1 MTQWRSPS
9 RTAIRRS
16 PTSPAARFVPGPP
29 ADWLNGLW
37 RVVRGLARQP
47 GVTALTIVT
56 LALGIGL
63 NAAVFAVAYG
73 VLWRPLA
80 YPDADRLVTIA
91 TRYHEDDG
99 ASRVGPDRFREWAD
113 RLRVADLAGY
123 ETRERSVRG
132 AGPARIARVATV
144 TEHFFE
150 VLGLPAGSGVAPP
163 LPAGDPRAV
172 VSTRLAA
179 SLTAAPEAAV
189 GLGITVGDAPYTVAG
204 VMPAAFT
211 FPTPAVDVWVP
222 MPAAPPVGTSFDLVG
237 RLADGATLEH
247 ARDDAAR
254 VVLDVNGDEW
264 RAVVTRLDALLL
276 DDVRPALTAAL
287 AAAMLVLAVACAN
300 ATTLL
305 VGRSRARRR
314 EFAVRLALGGGLRR
328 VYRAALA
335 EGLIVAAAGVAA
347 GASLAWVAVRLFAA
361 RAAAVLPRAAEIQFD
376 HPTVLAAAVSSL
388 AAALACGAASTV
400 GVPRGEWL
408 DVAGGA
414 RPAVTPPARRLR
426 AALVAAQ
433 VSAAVVLLAGAG
445 LLARSMDAL
454 LAEDGG
460 FDPARVLTAR
470 LMLGDA
476 RFVDDAAPAAFVDR
490 LLADVRRLPGVDAA
504 GVGST
509 LPPTDAP
516 TTLNLRFRSD
526 TRDETLTMS
535 FGAVTP
541 GFFEALGTPLRD
553 GRHLAAADERAE
565 TPDVV
570 VSESTARFL
579 YPDADV
585 VGRGPRFAIERLGIA
600 RETTVLGV
608 VADMKYAGLDAGPA
622 ASIYVPWRHR
632 PMGLSHLVMRTA
644 GNPSRLVPAVRDLIL
659 SLNPNLP
666 VPDVRTLD
674 AHIAD
679 SIAGRRLQMVPA
691 AAVGMLA
698 LLVAMVGV
706 FGAVTR
712 AVSERRRELATRAA
726 LGASPARLVGLIV
739 RDSLVVG
746 AVGVGAGLAA
756 AAGVGRA
763 LSSLLYGVGPHD
775 PLTFAAVAGSVL
787 VATSVASLLPAR
799 RAARVDPLIA
809 LKGD

>member
-1 MTQWRSPS
+1 MAFT
-9 RTAIRRS
+9 IRDRD
-16 PTSPAARFVPGPP
+16 PKVTNLARGAPFVRGPL
-29 ADWLNGLW
+29 ADWLND
-37 RVVRGLARQP
+37 VRRMVLGLARQP
-47 GVTALTIVT
+47 GVTSLTVVT

-63 NAAVFAVAYG
+63 NTAVFAVAYG

-80 YPDADRLVTIA
+80 YPGAERLVTIA

-99 ASRVGPDRFREWAD
+99 ASRVSPDRFREWTD
-113 RLRVADLAGY
+113 RLRAADLAGY

-144 TEHFFE
+144 TEHFFD
-150 VLGLPAGSGVAPP
+150 VLGLPAASGVAPP

-172 VSTRLAA
+172 VSPRLAA

-189 GLGITVGDAPYTVAG
+189 GLGITVGEAPYTVAG

-222 MPAAPPVGTSFDLVG
+222 MPAAPPVGTSVDLVG
-237 RLADGATLEH
+237 RLTHGATLEQ
-247 ARDDAAR
+247 AREDATR
-254 VVLDVNGDEW
+254 VVRDVNGDEW
-264 RAVVTRLDALLL
+264 HAVVTPLDAVLL
-276 DDVRPALTAAL
+276 DAVRPALTAAL
-287 AAAMLVLAVACAN
+287 AAAMLVLAAACAN

-305 VGRSRARRR
+305 VGRSMARRR

-328 VYRAALA
+328 LHCAAFA
-335 EGLIVAAAGVAA
+335 EGLVVAAAGLVA
-347 GASLAWVAVRLFAA
+347 GSSLAWVAVRLFAA

-376 HPTVLAAAVSSL
+376 HPTLLAAAASSL
-388 AAALACGAASTV
+388 AAALACGAACTLA
-400 GVPRGEWL
+400 VPRGGRL

-414 RPAVTPPARRLR
+414 GSAATPTARRVR
-426 AALVAAQ
+426 ATLVVAQ
-433 VSAAVVLLAGAG
+433 VSAAVVLLAGGG

-460 FDPARVLTAR
+460 FDSARVLTAR
-470 LMLGDA
+470 LMLGDS
-476 RFVDDAAPAAFVDR
+476 RFVDDAASAGFVDR
-490 LLADVRRLPGVDAA
+490 LLAEVRRLPGVDAA
-504 GVGST
+504 GLGST

-516 TTLNLRFRSD
+516 TTINLRFRSD
-526 TRDETLTMS
+526 TRDDTLTMS

-541 GFFEALGTPLRD
+541 GFFEALGTPLHD
-553 GRHLAAADERAE
+553 GRRFAAADERAE
-565 TPDVV
+565 TPDVI

-579 YPDADV
+579 YPDADA
-585 VGRGPRFAIERLGIA
+585 VGRGPRFTVERMGIA

-608 VADMKYAGLDAGPA
+608 VADMKYAGLGAARA

-632 PMGLSHLVMRTA
+632 PMGLSHLVVRTA
-644 GNPSRLVPAVRDLIL
+644 GDPSRLTSAVRDLIA
-659 SLNPNLP
+659 SLNPSLP

-674 AHIAD
+674 DHVAD

-691 AAVGMLA
+691 AAVGTLA

-712 AVSERRRELATRAA
+712 SVTERRRELATRAA
-726 LGASPARLVGLIV
+726 IGASPARLVGLIV

-746 AVGVGAGLAA
+746 TVGVGVGLAA
-756 AAGVGRA
+756 AAGVGRG
-763 LSSLLYGVGPHD
+763 LSSLLYGVGPYD
-775 PLTFAAVAGSVL
+775 PLTFAAVAGLVL